1 MKQARVPTDAE
12 LKRVLAVVAQSKHG
26 VRNRM
31 ALMLS
36 YLAGLRVGEIA
47 ALTVGDLFESNGSV
61 REQLRLSAAI
71 TKGGHA
77 RVVFLSERLRKEIE
91 RYRHDCLGVELLAP
105 SLPLLITQKRT
116 AFSANTLCQL
126 IGQLYRQAGL
136 DGATSHSGRRWFITR
151 LSSRGTSVSV
161 IMRLAGHKNLAT
173 TQRYVE
179 VSEAQMRT
187 AVDLL

>member
-12 LKRVLAVVAQSKHG
+12 FKRVLAVVGQTKHAE
-26 VRNRM
+26 RNRM

-47 ALTVGDLFESNGSV
+47 ALTVGDLFENDGTV
-61 REQLRLSAAI
+61 RVQLRLSAAI
-71 TKGGHA
+71 TKGGYA

-91 RYRHDCLGVELLAP
+91 RYRRDCFGAELPAP
-105 SLPLLITQKRT
+105 SLPLLVTQKRT

-126 IGQLYRQAGL
+126 MGQLYRQAGL

-151 LSSRGTSVSV
+151 LAHSGVSAKV
-161 IMRLAGHKNLAT
+161 IMELAGHRNLTT
-173 TQRYVE
+173 TQRYIDVRDDMKRAAVE
-179 VSEAQMRT
+179 
-187 AVDLL
+187 LL